1 MKIQITHESD
11 TIVTTLS
18 GKLNS
23 DTAPQLEERLTLLTK
38 PPQGHLIIDC
48 GELDYISSA
57 GLRVVLALSRQY
69 TPSDWALCMCCLQEH
84 VLEVFEMSGFDNF
97 VAIENDL
104 DGARQ
109 TIYA

>member
-1 MKIQITHESD
+1 MNIQITHESD

-23 DTAPQLEERLTLLTK
+23 DTAPQLEERLMLLTK

-69 TPSDWALCMCCLQEH
+69 TPSTWALCMCGLQAH

-97 VAIENDL
+97 VSIQNDL
-104 DGARQ
+104 DSARK
-109 TIYA
+109 IICP